1 MAQILRINQEDRDDK
16 IAQTVSI
23 DRNQSRMKSKELS
36 MKALIIGAGI
46 GGMSAAAALKQQGIE
61 CEIFEAVKE
70 IKPVGAALSIWS
82 NGVKCMNHL
91 GMSHIMDDLGGPML
105 SMAYHDGISGTPM
118 TEFSLA
124 PLVEAVGERPCPVS
138 RAGIQSQM
146 IAFWGRKNIHFGK
159 RVERVSQTEDSVTAY
174 FTDGTSATGDFMIAA
189 DGGRSIIRNHVLG
202 YQVERRYAGYVN
214 WNGLVDIDTNIAP
227 AEQWTTYVAEG
238 KRVSIMPIAGGQFYF
253 FFDVPLPLGLEE
265 NRDTL
270 VEDLKGY
277 FKGWSDQVQL
287 LIDSINPQTTNRV
300 EIHDIEPFPT
310 LVKGNIAL
318 LGDSAHSTTPDIGQG
333 GCSAMEDSVVLGQC
347 FSKLSSLTHE
357 SVAIALSD
365 YEEQRRDRVKDLV
378 LKARKRSQVTHGEN
392 MQETQAWYDELKLET
407 GENIIA
413 GLKATILGG
422 PLG

>member
-1 MAQILRINQEDRDDK
+1 MDPTLKNR
-16 IAQTVSI
+16 TLTSL
-23 DRNQSRMKSKELS
+23 KEK
-36 MKALIIGAGI
+36 M
-46 GGMSAAAALKQQGIE
+46 
-61 CEIFEAVKE
+61 
-70 IKPVGAALSIWS
+70 
-82 NGVKCMNHL
+82 
-91 GMSHIMDDLGGPML
+91 PML
-105 SMAYHDGISGTPM
+105 SPRLRIVAKYIVDHPSDFGLDSIRETARKSGVSTYSLVRAANSLGFESYDQLREPFRHALV

-138 RAGIQSQM
+138 RAGIQGQM

-214 WNGLVDIDTNIAP
+214 WYGLVDIDTNIAP

-347 FSKLSSLTHE
+347 FAKLSSLTHE
-357 SVAIALSD
+357 SVVTALKD
-365 YEEQRRDRVKDLV
+365 YEGLRRDRVKDLV